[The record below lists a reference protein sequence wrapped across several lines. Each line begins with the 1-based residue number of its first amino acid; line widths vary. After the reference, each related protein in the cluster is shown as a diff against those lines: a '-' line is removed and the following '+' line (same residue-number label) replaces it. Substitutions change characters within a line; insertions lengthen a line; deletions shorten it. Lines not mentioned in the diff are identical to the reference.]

1 MDPPSRPPSTTPRI
15 TGPTSE
21 ASETVHEITT
31 PSSSATTGERLG
43 LEAFAIEMALESLL
57 RDPTIDRIQIT
68 RPLNGNPTITYC
80 RTAELLDRIDVS
92 FSLDLGDEKIS
103 A

>member
-1 MDPPSRPPSTTPRI
+1 
-15 TGPTSE
+15 
-21 ASETVHEITT
+21 
-31 PSSSATTGERLG
+31 
-43 LEAFAIEMALESLL
+43 MALESLL